1 MIVVTKKG
9 KNMNDFQ
16 YDLYK
21 RVKAVILATPTCPD
35 GWMDNPCASC
45 LAEAVARDL
54 IDSGLVE
61 A

>member
-1 MIVVTKKG
+1 
-9 KNMNDFQ
+9 MNDFQ